1 MKHKPQ
7 TLTSGRRWL
16 PAAIFAALLASVVL
30 VPALPVLASVT
41 GQLAAGQQ
49 ATTKQAPDEQTAAK
63 ETPPVLKASTEV
75 ANDVLSK
82 VTSTLKG
89 AQSLSCN
96 IQQTILM
103 SGQKM
108 LAAGRYVQGTGNRMR
123 LEYRIFP
130 VEALH
135 SKDAALLKPDAEAG
149 ETEIADEKISGA
161 LTQISDGSVLWS
173 KWQNGPDTQIT
184 RRNIR
189 EILDAVKDIKNTT
202 AADSLR
208 SLGIGG
214 LQTLI
219 SQLQVG
225 MEFGQVKEQT
235 IAGNTVYVLTGRWS
249 QKTRKDIFQVP
260 EGDLNTP
267 LPAYIP
273 DYVRVYVDQKASL
286 PRRIEYLKRHPNP
299 EVKQAQPLAILDF
312 RNIRLNEA
320 LNEAMFD
327 ISKEESD
334 DSVEEKDLTRDVIDA
349 IKAASE
355 TAAPKTDANPADA
368 KTSDSKPTADGS
380 TEGK

>member
-7 TLTSGRRWL
+7 TLTSGRRWV
-16 PAAIFAALLASVVL
+16 PAAIFAALLSSVVL
-30 VPALPVLASVT
+30 LSALPVSASAVA
-41 GQLAAGQQ
+41 QQQEAGQQ
-49 ATTKQAPDEQTAAK
+49 DSAK
-63 ETPPVLKASTEV
+63 ENASQPELRPSTQAANGVLSEVTATLKAAE
-75 ANDVLSK
+75 
-82 VTSTLKG
+82 
-89 AQSLSCN
+89 SLSCN

-130 VEALH
+130 VAALH
-135 SKDAALLKPDAEAG
+135 SKDAPLLQLGSEEDTTEAEL
-149 ETEIADEKISGA
+149 ADKKISGA

-214 LQTLI
+214 LQTLV

-235 IAGNTVYVLTGRWS
+235 IGGNTIYVLTGRWT
-249 QKTRKDIFQVP
+249 QKTRKDIFKVP
-260 EGDLNTP
+260 EGDLETP

-312 RNIRLNEA
+312 RNIRLNET
-320 LNEAMFD
+320 LNETMFD
-327 ISKEESD
+327 ISKEEGD

-349 IKAASE
+349 IQAASE
-355 TAAPKTDANPADA
+355 TKATQPDVG
-368 KTSDSKPTADGS
+368 GS

>member
-1 MKHKPQ
+1 MQIRHIPNMKHKPQ
-7 TLTSGRRWL
+7 TFTSTRFRI
-16 PAAIFAALLASVVL
+16 PAAIFAVLLAGGVFL
-30 VPALPVLASVT
+30 PALPVLAAV
-41 GQLAAGQQ
+41 GQEE
-49 ATTKQAPDEQTAAK
+49 TKSADAK
-63 ETPPVLKASTEV
+63 PADAKPALKPSKESANAVLT
-75 ANDVLSK
+75 K
-82 VTSTLKG
+82 VTDTLKN

-96 IQQTILM
+96 LQQTILI

-108 LAAGRYVQGTGNRMR
+108 LAAGRYVQSTGNRMR

-130 VEALH
+130 VEAATA
-135 SKDAALLKPDAEAG
+135 KDSALLKPDAEA
-149 ETEIADEKISGA
+149 ADVKDLKISGA

-208 SLGIGG
+208 SLGVGG
-214 LQTLI
+214 LQTLM

-235 IAGNTVYVLTGRWS
+235 IASSTVYVLTGRWT

-260 EGDLNTP
+260 EGDMETP

-273 DYVRVYVDQKASL
+273 DYVRVYVDQKAAL

-312 RNIRLNEA
+312 RNIKLNES
-320 LNEAMFD
+320 LNETMFD
-327 ISKEESD
+327 ITKEESD
-334 DSVEEKDLTRDVIDA
+334 ESVEEQDLTRNVIES
-349 IKAASE
+349 IKAAAGVETSE
-355 TAAPKTDANPADA
+355 EVPENAPV
-368 KTSDSKPTADGS
+368 
-380 TEGK
+380 GK

>member
-7 TLTSGRRWL
+7 TLTSRRHRF
-16 PAAIFAALLASVVL
+16 PAAIFAALLASLVL
-30 VPALPVLASVT
+30 LPAFPAL
-41 GQLAAGQQ
+41 AAVVQQ
-49 ATTKQAPDEQTAAK
+49 EGTSEDDKT
-63 ETPPVLKASTEV
+63 VLKPSSEP
-75 ANDVLSK
+75 ANAVLSK
-82 VTSTLKG
+82 VTETLKN

-135 SKDAALLKPDAEAG
+135 SKDADLLKPDADAA
-149 ETEIADEKISGA
+149 EISDEKISGA

-189 EILDAVKDIKNTT
+189 EILDAVKDMKNTT

-208 SLGIGG
+208 SLGVGG

-225 MEFGQVKEQT
+225 MEFGQVKQQT
-235 IAGNTVYVLTGRWS
+235 IAGSTVYVLTGRWT

-260 EGDLNTP
+260 EGDLETP

-312 RNIRLNEA
+312 RNIRLNET
-320 LNEAMFD
+320 LNETMFD

-334 DSVEEKDLTRDVIDA
+334 DSVEEKDLTRDVIEA
-349 IKAASE
+349 IKSAAE
-355 TAAPKTDANPADA
+355 AAPTDTKAS
-368 KTSDSKPTADGS
+368 TDGS

>member
-7 TLTSGRRWL
+7 TLTSTRRWL

-30 VPALPVLASVT
+30 LPAFPAF
-41 GQLAAGQQ
+41 AAVGGQQ
-49 ATTKQAPDEQTAAK
+49 AGQEAVATDAAPPDSSAAK
-63 ETPPVLKASTEV
+63 PPALKQSKEL

-82 VTSTLKG
+82 VTDTLKS
-89 AQSLSCN
+89 AQSVSCN

-130 VEALH
+130 VEALN
-135 SKDAALLKPDAEAG
+135 SNDASLLKPDSEEEA
-149 ETEIADEKISGA
+149 EIADKKISGA

-173 KWQNGPDTQIT
+173 KWQNGPDTQVT

-208 SLGIGG
+208 SLGVGG

-225 MEFGQVKEQT
+225 MEFGQVMEQT

-260 EGDLNTP
+260 EGDLDTP

-273 DYVRVYVDQKASL
+273 DYVRVYIDQNAAL

-312 RNIRLNEA
+312 RNIRLNET
-320 LNEAMFD
+320 LNETMFD
-327 ISKEESD
+327 ISKEQSD

-349 IKAASE
+349 IKTASE
-355 TAAPKTDANPADA
+355 TPIAEPAAAKPADA
-368 KTSDSKPTADGS
+368 KPADGS
-380 TEGK
+380 K

>member
-7 TLTSGRRWL
+7 TFTSVRRWL
-16 PAAIFAALLASVVL
+16 PAAIFAGLLASVVL
-30 VPALPVLASVT
+30 PPAFPAFAAV
-41 GQLAAGQQ
+41 AGQQ
-49 ATTKQAPDEQTAAK
+49 ADSQATTPAATSPPAAPALKPSK
-63 ETPPVLKASTEV
+63 EL

-82 VTSTLKG
+82 VTDTLKN
-89 AQSLSCN
+89 AQSVSCN

-130 VEALH
+130 VEALN
-135 SKDAALLKPDAEAG
+135 SKDASLLKPGAEEA
-149 ETEIADEKISGA
+149 EIADKKISGA

-173 KWQNGPDTQIT
+173 KWQNGPDTQVT

-189 EILDAVKDIKNTT
+189 EILDAVEDIKNTT

-225 MEFGQVKEQT
+225 MEFGQVKERT
-235 IAGNTVYVLTGRWS
+235 IAGNTVYVLSGRWS
-249 QKTRKDIFQVP
+249 QKTRKDIFQLP
-260 EGDLNTP
+260 EGDMNTP

-286 PRRIEYLKRHPNP
+286 PRRIEYLKQHPNP

-312 RNIRLNEA
+312 RNIRLNET
-320 LNEAMFD
+320 LNETMFD
-327 ISKEESD
+327 ISKEQSD
-334 DSVEEKDLTRDVIDA
+334 DSVEEEDLTRDVIDA

-355 TAAPKTDANPADA
+355 VATTEPPTKKPAGSKMTD
-368 KTSDSKPTADGS
+368 DSK
-380 TEGK
+380 

>member
-1 MKHKPQ
+1 MQIRHIPNMKHKPQ
-7 TLTSGRRWL
+7 TFTTRRRWL
-16 PAAIFAALLASVVL
+16 PAAIFAALFASVVFL
-30 VPALPVLASVT
+30 PALAT
-41 GQLAAGQQ
+41 AMGQQ
-49 ATTKQAPDEQTAAK
+49 ANPPTETTQDTDQSPAAATK
-63 ETPPVLKASTEV
+63 TPVLRPSKKV
-75 ANDVLSK
+75 ANDVLSE
-82 VTSTLKG
+82 VTDTLKN

-135 SKDAALLKPDAEAG
+135 SKDAALLKPDADPNAQQA
-149 ETEIADEKISGA
+149 ETNLADEKISGA

-173 KWQNGPDTQIT
+173 KWQNGPDTQVT

-189 EILDAVKDIKNTT
+189 EILDAVKQMKNTT

-214 LQTLI
+214 LQTLV

-225 MEFGQVKEQT
+225 MEFGQAQEQT
-235 IAGNTVYVLTGRWS
+235 IAGNTVYVLTGRWT
-249 QKTRKDIFQVP
+249 QKSRKDIFQMP
-260 EGDLNTP
+260 EADVNSP
-267 LPAYIP
+267 MPAYVP
-273 DYVRVYVDQKASL
+273 DFVRIYIDQKALL

-299 EVKQAQPLAILDF
+299 EAKQAQPLAILDF
-312 RNIRLNEA
+312 RNIRLNET
-320 LNEAMFD
+320 LNETMFD

-355 TAAPKTDANPADA
+355 LKTEKPVDAQP
-368 KTSDSKPTADGS
+368 SADGS